1 MPTST
6 QNGERL
12 AISLRPKRF
21 SQLLGQKDLIDAI
34 RAQMSTKRQP
44 RAWMFSG
51 ITGTGKTTIARII
64 AKSLQCTHS
73 SVFGE
78 PCKACRAS
86 TSFDITEV
94 NAAELNGV
102 DAIKEL
108 AAHSTYFPSPG
119 SQAKVIILDEAQRIT
134 KPAQNI
140 LLKYFE
146 EPPKTTTWIVC
157 TTEPDQILRTL
168 RGRCYQLQVRPL
180 RGKLAE
186 AFIKEAAAKAEIKRP
201 LADFLEQIHVYGLTS
216 PRDILNSLEKYAS
229 GLDPEESIRTASSS
243 VDVIRVCQNLRQGN
257 WPVLKTELRNALP
270 EDAQLLKSSLLS
282 YLKNLM
288 LHPTPG
294 AELKTL
300 AHSIESIGSIPY
312 GNDDT
317 VLAMLVAKLFL
328 LSKRF

>member
-1 MPTST
+1 M
-6 QNGERL
+6 
-12 AISLRPKRF
+12 A
-21 SQLLGQKDLIDAI
+21 
-34 RAQMSTKRQP
+34 TKRQP

-73 SVFGE
+73 NVFGE

-86 TSFDITEV
+86 TSFDIAEV

-108 AAHSTYFPSPG
+108 AQHSTYFPSPG

-186 AFIKEAAAKAEIKRP
+186 AFIKEAAAKAMFDELSRETSSAVRDEVLGQARHTNIYAPTKRMSFP
-201 LADFLEQIHVYGLTS
+201 SFLG
-216 PRDILNSLEKYAS
+216 
-229 GLDPEESIRTASSS
+229 G
-243 VDVIRVCQNLRQGN
+243 
-257 WPVLKTELRNALP
+257 
-270 EDAQLLKSSLLS
+270 
-282 YLKNLM
+282 
-288 LHPTPG
+288 
-294 AELKTL
+294 
-300 AHSIESIGSIPY
+300 
-312 GNDDT
+312 
-317 VLAMLVAKLFL
+317 
-328 LSKRF
+328 